1 MLVPRLFTCVS
12 ECNCSN
18 SEHNDKQSSP
28 VDLLKEEGEGRGERG
43 EEGRRR
49 GREEGRGGG

>member
-12 ECNCSN
+12 KCNCSN

-43 EEGRRR
+43 EG
-49 GREEGRGGG
+49 